1 MIITNNELSTIMA
14 LIVNN
19 SEKSPVVDADWA
31 RTLGQEGLWMAV
43 DGVGTIRNTSSAAQ
57 GILQAIGTAS
67 LAGKALG
74 SVVPITQLITGP
86 LCVFS
91 AFQHTLPG
99 AIEELKGVAPKD
111 KEGQHV
117 ARLGL
122 VNQIFFA
129 KMGAATTACGV
140 VSMMSPAVANL
151 MHFHPILTGPAAVTA
166 GVATNVGLGAIY
178 SIRGGV
184 ILARAGYNLHYINE
198 FQNSFVA
205 QGQSIIKNERTL
217 NDAITWL
224 NEQRYDKEGK
234 ETASFKRRVG
244 EKCPQN
250 VTSKSSFDEKIEY
263 LAAVD
268 KGIHTKKMQ
277 QILSIIIGISMV
289 IGGGL
294 LIASCFF
301 CAPLTLI
308 VLTII
313 MGVFFATM
321 ESVYLHFDSSVLFGK
336 LNDFLYR
343 ESPWIQELRKTQHQH
358 KESEEIVFVEKQELI
373 NPEPKMD
380 GNLIHVRR
388 KMRLCEN
395 QPA

>member
-1 MIITNNELSTIMA
+1 MKINMS

-19 SEKSPVVDADWA
+19 SEKSPVIDADWA

-43 DGVGTIRNTSSAAQ
+43 DGVGTVRNVSSAAQ
-57 GILQAIGTAS
+57 GILQALGTAS
-67 LAGKALG
+67 LAGRALG
-74 SVVPITQLITGP
+74 GVVPVTQLLTGP

-91 AFQHTLPG
+91 AFKHTLPG
-99 AIEELKGVAPKD
+99 AIEELNGVAPTD
-111 KEGQHV
+111 QEGKHV

-122 VNQIFFA
+122 VNQVFFA

-151 MHFHPILTGPAAVTA
+151 MHFHPILTGSAAVTA
-166 GVATNVGLGAIY
+166 GIATNVGLGAIY
-178 SIRGGV
+178 SIRGGI
-184 ILARAGYNLHYINE
+184 ILARAGYNLHYINK
-198 FQNSFVA
+198 FQRSFDE
-205 QGQSIIKNERTL
+205 QGQSAKEKEHKL

-224 NEQRYDKEGK
+224 NQQRYDIDGK
-234 ETASFKRRVG
+234 ETATFKRRVG

-250 VTSKSSFDEKIEY
+250 VTTESTTDAKIEY

-301 CAPLTLI
+301 CAPLTLV

-321 ESVYLHFDSSVLFGK
+321 ESVYLHFDSSFLFGK
-336 LNDFLYR
+336 LNDFLYK
-343 ESPWIQELRKTQHQH
+343 ESDWIQELRKMQHPH
-358 KESEEIVFVEKQELI
+358 IKVEEKEQI
-373 NPEPKMD
+373 NSEPKLSR
-380 GNLIHVRR
+380 NLQPARR

>member
-1 MIITNNELSTIMA
+1 MT

-19 SEKSPVVDADWA
+19 AEKSPIIDADWS

-74 SVVPITQLITGP
+74 SVVPLTQLITGP

-91 AFQHTLPG
+91 ALQHTLPG

-111 KEGQHV
+111 QEGKYV

-122 VNQIFFA
+122 VNQLFFA

-151 MHFHPILTGPAAVTA
+151 MHFHPILTGSAAVTA

-178 SIRGGV
+178 SIRGGI

-198 FQNSFVA
+198 FQSSFDV
-205 QGQSIIKNERTL
+205 QGHKIKNENSL

-224 NEQRYDKEGK
+224 NDQRYDKEGK
-234 ETASFKRRVG
+234 ETATFKRRVG

-250 VTSKSSFDEKIEY
+250 VTSDSTIDAKIEY

-301 CAPLTLI
+301 CAPLTLVI
-308 VLTII
+308 LTII

-321 ESVYLHFDSSVLFGK
+321 ESVYLHFDSSFLFGK
-336 LNDFLYR
+336 LNDFLYT
-343 ESPWIQELRKTQHQH
+343 ESHWIQELRKTQHQH
-358 KESEEIVFVEKQELI
+358 KKSEQVAIIENQEQI
-373 NPEPKMD
+373 NPEPKIYQ
-380 GNLIHVRR
+380 NLFPVRR

-395 QPA
+395 QPAF